1 VQDQRVIHAARI
13 ARVFKQDPVALLR
26 DGGDEFEM
34 LVRIA
39 ATQIVEEDKRKEA
52 DAERAAS
59 RRK

>member
-1 VQDQRVIHAARI
+1 MIHAARI